1 MRRPWNITNV
11 AVYSLTTYSSSFKF
25 NMNICTYVSLV
36 NMSPKTY
43 VIAIDYNTLTYQNL
57 IQQCQNV
64 VLQILSKENINIVRH
79 LGKKTGFKFKK
90 NEYLKKNQ
98 LIENW
103 NNHVILKNTSAVL
116 ELKNSKKIYEF
127 DDHALF
133 CFEIKKSKSWSY
145 NTLHFNDLIHQK
157 IIL

>member
-57 IQQCQNV
+57 IDQCQNV
-64 VLQILSKENINIVRH
+64 VLQILSKENINLVH
-79 LGKKTGFKFKK
+79 LGKKSGFKFKK
-90 NEYLKKNQ
+90 
-98 LIENW
+98 
-103 NNHVILKNTSAVL
+103 TS
-116 ELKNSKKIYEF
+116 
-127 DDHALF
+127 
-133 CFEIKKSKSWSY
+133 
-145 NTLHFNDLIHQK
+145 T
-157 IIL
+157 